1 MEEDRNGRG
10 RKKRGNDESPKISAQ
25 IELEAIKRQQI
36 IITSCCQSRLIYPK
50 KREPKRER
58 MCTRG
63 TFILFIYIYY

>member
-10 RKKRGNDESPKISAQ
+10 RKTRGNDESQ

-36 IITSCCQSRLIYPK
+36 IITSYPSLSITTDLSK
-50 KREPKRER
+50 EKGTRERERERGER

-63 TFILFIYIYY
+63 AFTYY